1 MRWDWEPA
9 DQEELSKIS
18 IWGGGRRFVSTISSS
33 CGVIKGKSAEGVD
46 LVVEARKWK
55 EEFEEVIGG
64 KMEEWVKGA
73 MDDYEFLMERKLR
86 PIEP

>member
-1 MRWDWEPA
+1 
-9 DQEELSKIS
+9 
-18 IWGGGRRFVSTISSS
+18 
-33 CGVIKGKSAEGVD
+33 
-46 LVVEARKWK
+46 
-55 EEFEEVIGG
+55 VIGG

>member
-1 MRWDWEPA
+1 
-9 DQEELSKIS
+9 
-18 IWGGGRRFVSTISSS
+18 
-33 CGVIKGKSAEGVD
+33 

-55 EEFEEVIGG
+55 EEFGEVIGG